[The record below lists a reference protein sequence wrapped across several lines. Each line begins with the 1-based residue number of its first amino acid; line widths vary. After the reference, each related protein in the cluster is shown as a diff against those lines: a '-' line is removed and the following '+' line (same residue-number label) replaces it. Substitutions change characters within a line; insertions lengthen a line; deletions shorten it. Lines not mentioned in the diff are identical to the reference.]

1 MTDTPR
7 KITDDPHGAASL
19 IRRLIMEQATAY
31 WRRYLL
37 AFLLMGVAAATTAGS
52 ASTSTTALTGRGEG
66 APEAMS

>member
-7 KITDDPHGAASL
+7 KITDDPHGAAAL

-37 AFLLMGVAAATTAGS
+37 AFLLMGVALVFVS
-52 ASTSTTALTGRGEG
+52 
-66 APEAMS
+66 